1 MRFVFLSLLAVLL
14 SGCPTRLQIQ
24 IDDAI
29 YEHKAVSHKVNLG
42 EDMDKVLAILLPTQE
57 KLPSNLVRIPDRHI
71 KGKDTIIVYYI
82 RSGRNDDGI
91 ATDDEYTP
99 YIFTNR
105 KLTGIGWSQ
114 LGGAKGVQSINLS
127 IGNRQRQD

>member
-1 MRFVFLSLLAVLL
+1 M
-14 SGCPTRLQIQ
+14 Q
-24 IDDAI
+24 IDDAVHK
-29 YEHKAVSHKVNLG
+29 HKAVYHKINLG
-42 EDMDKVLAILLPTQE
+42 DDIDKVLDILFPTQE
-57 KLPSNLVRIPDRHI
+57 NLPSSLVRLPDRHI
-71 KGKDTIIVYYI
+71 KGTDTIIVYYF
-82 RSGRNDDGI
+82 RSGRNDDGV

-127 IGNRQRQD
+127 IGNKHRQD